1 MTVSG
6 GGPQCSPLVVPM
18 EAVVVMGSSNG
29 SNLVGDSPTMLPD
42 NEAAS
47 DISALEWKDE
57 IEEFVSSAMDGIN
70 GVLSEWI
77 DVTGA
82 TSDKLLVPSTDL

>member
-1 MTVSG
+1 
-6 GGPQCSPLVVPM
+6 
-18 EAVVVMGSSNG
+18 MGSSRG

-57 IEEFVSSAMDGIN
+57 MEEFVSSAMEGMK

-77 DVTGA
+77 DVTGV
-82 TSDKLLVPSTDL
+82 TSDELLVPSTDL